1 VSSYLP
7 VIIEVLV
14 LLAVLGLA
22 AAIATPIRRR
32 TQPDQKG
39 LRGLAHYLTLPTLV
53 VVLTPLLSLALRTW
67 PSAGLYIGEHMNHL
81 RAWEVFWA
89 GVLVLAFIE
98 AMAHQIV
105 AYRNRE
111 WPVPDLLEDI
121 LRALLVLALAFVV
134 LKLELGWD
142 IGPLL
147 ASTALLTAVLGF
159 ALQGVLGNLLAGMSL
174 HLTRTVKQGDWIA
187 VAGVEGRI
195 KRTNWRET
203 RIRTVDGH
211 EMVVPNSQVSSSVVH
226 NINHPNPTRRHRIN
240 IGASYSD
247 APDEV
252 IAALEEAAREVE
264 EVLDRPAPE
273 AIVTTFEDYG
283 INYQLRFWSKQFHR
297 RLWIEGQVNRR
308 VWYKFKRR
316 GIEIPFPMSDKL
328 LNDFMTVVYN
338 QRKLEID
345 DVAVAA
351 IARDLATSQ
360 LGEMLPLEMADFARL
375 APRVAREPFTRGE
388 VLMRQGDAG
397 DSFHVLVSGKLQ
409 GTVGGDDDITF
420 EVGPGAVIGEMSLL
434 NDEPR
439 GATLVVAESADVLTF
454 DRAAF
459 VALLELN
466 PEVPERLADL
476 CAERLA
482 QNRARQDKARQ
493 TREQITV
500 DHGER
505 TSVLQR
511 LLGLMGRR

>member
-1 VSSYLP
+1 MTTYLP
-7 VIIEVLV
+7 IIIEVLV

-22 AAIATPIRRR
+22 AIIAAPIRRR
-32 TQPDQKG
+32 TEPDQKG
-39 LRGLAHYLTLPTLV
+39 LRGLAHYLTLPALV

-67 PSAGLYIGEHMNHL
+67 PDAGQYIGEHMDHL
-81 RAWEVFWA
+81 RAWEVFWV
-89 GVLVLAFIE
+89 GVLALALLE
-98 AMAHQIV
+98 ALAHQIV
-105 AYRNRE
+105 AYRGRD

-121 LRALLVLALAFVV
+121 LRAVLIMALAFVV

-203 RIRTVDGH
+203 RLRTVDGH
-211 EMVVPNSQVSSSVVH
+211 EMVVPNSQVSDSVMH
-226 NINHPNPTRRHRIN
+226 NLNHPNPTRRHRIN
-240 IGASYSD
+240 VGASYSD
-247 APDEV
+247 EPDEV
-252 IAALEEAAREVE
+252 IAALVEAAAEVD

-283 INYQLRFWSKQFHR
+283 INYQLRFWSRQYHR
-297 RLWIEGQVNRR
+297 RLSIEGQVNRR
-308 VWYKFKRR
+308 IWYKFKRR

-345 DVAVAA
+345 DVATAR
-351 IARDLATSQ
+351 IAHDLAASQ
-360 LGEMLPLEMADFARL
+360 LGDMLPLEPADYARL
-375 APRVAREPFTRGE
+375 APSVRRELYTHGE
-388 VLMRQGDAG
+388 VLMRQGEPG
-397 DSFHVLVSGKLQ
+397 DTFHVLVSGALK
-409 GTVGGDDDITF
+409 GTIDGDDAITF
-420 EVGPGAVIGEMSLL
+420 EIKPGAVVGEMSLL

-439 GATLVVAESADVLTF
+439 GATIVVAESADIVTF
-454 DRAAF
+454 DRDAF
-459 VALLELN
+459 VAMLELG

-482 QNRARQDKARQ
+482 QNRARQDEARQ
-493 TREQITV
+493 TREQVTV
-500 DHGER
+500 NQKER
-505 TSVLQR
+505 AGVLKR
-511 LLGLMGRR
+511 LLGLMSRR